1 MERSLMTVAGSMKPK
16 EVKSNNTRLER
27 GTLFSGQYYEAY
39 LLKLKNMD
47 GNFNVLKHGSRSLTG
62 GLLGEKVFVKE
73 S

>member
-27 GTLFSGQYYEAY
+27 GTQFSGQYYEAY
-39 LLKLKNMD
+39 LLKLKD
-47 GNFNVLKHGSRSLTG
+47 RGSNFYVLKHGSRILTG